1 MKVKSG
7 KTINKVNENS
17 NKMHKTPVKLTDRGG
32 GGAKPT
38 SISNERV
45 DITKSTIRG
54 PMFSGDPGPL
64 ETLEEDI
71 NTSELRMTLKEGLW
85 TVTADPKKGASVTSD
100 GDSVL

>member
-1 MKVKSG
+1 
-7 KTINKVNENS
+7 
-17 NKMHKTPVKLTDRGG
+17 MHKTPVKLTDRGG
-32 GGAKPT
+32 GGPKTT

-45 DITKSTIRG
+45 DITRNATRG

-100 GDSVL
+100 GDLVQG

>member
-1 MKVKSG
+1 
-7 KTINKVNENS
+7 
-17 NKMHKTPVKLTDRGG
+17 MHKTPVKLTDRGG

-45 DITKSTIRG
+45 DITKSAIRG

-71 NTSELRMTLKEGLW
+71 
-85 TVTADPKKGASVTSD
+85 TAVN
-100 GDSVL
+100 